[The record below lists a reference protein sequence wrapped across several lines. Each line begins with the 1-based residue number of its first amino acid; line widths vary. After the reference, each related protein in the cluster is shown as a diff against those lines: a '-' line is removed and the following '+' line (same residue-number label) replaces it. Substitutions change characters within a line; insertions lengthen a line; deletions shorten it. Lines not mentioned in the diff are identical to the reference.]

1 MSARLTTS
9 NFFVFASSWA
19 MTRTIVSASG
29 AAKNMADRK
38 TTIFDLRSFREC
50 CQTGIA
56 KGLATVTIHD
66 TDGIKAFIC
75 DMVKIA
81 GGNKSKPVALIC
93 AAGVRSARAL
103 KILAA
108 NGFTN
113 IQNISEGMLG
123 RTDAGPGW
131 LKPGL
136 HVSSP

>member
-1 MSARLTTS
+1 
-9 NFFVFASSWA
+9 
-19 MTRTIVSASG
+19 
-29 AAKNMADRK
+29 MADVK
-38 TTIFDLRSFREC
+38 TTIFDVRSFREC
-50 CQTGIA
+50 CKTGIA
-56 KGLATVTIHD
+56 KGLATVTIDD

-81 GGNKSKPVALIC
+81 GGNKSRPVALIC

-113 IQNISEGMLG
+113 IQNTPEGMLC